1 MKKQH
6 KWSTTM
12 SLTIKE
18 KEHWKD
24 RIAQK
29 IEQKI
34 NRLVSSTQ
42 RNYLKNVAELARSKA
57 IESIGLVENERQ
69 QAELERTVEQ
79 SNAELERLKI
89 AFGAAITGLSVEAIV
104 AKGIWRTKE
113 LIDSEFRTLTIQQER
128 LIMQGDELG
137 REILKL
143 RDEQEQLLDTVWL
156 ATSSIQIRQL
166 WQSVHE
172 LLADQPTAL
181 QTTAMNT
188 ESNDG

>member
-6 KWSTTM
+6 EWSTTM

-34 NRLVSSTQ
+34 NRLVSSKQ

-57 IESIGLVENERQ
+57 IESVGLVENERQ
-69 QAELERTVEQ
+69 QAESERTIEQ

-156 ATSSIQIRQL
+156 ATSTMQIRQL
-166 WQSVHE
+166 WQGVHE

-181 QTTAMNT
+181 QTTAINI

>member
-57 IESIGLVENERQ
+57 IESVGLVENERQ

-156 ATSSIQIRQL
+156 ATSTMQIRQL
-166 WQSVHE
+166 WQGVHE

-181 QTTAMNT
+181 QTTAINI

>member
-1 MKKQH
+1 
-6 KWSTTM
+6 M

-34 NRLVSSTQ
+34 NRLVSSKQ

-57 IESIGLVENERQ
+57 IESVGLVENERQ
-69 QAELERTVEQ
+69 QAESERTIEQ

-156 ATSSIQIRQL
+156 ATSTMQIRQL
-166 WQSVHE
+166 WQGVHE

-181 QTTAMNT
+181 QTTAINI